1 MKEYEYLFS
10 VPCYMNYTIVAENEE
25 QAREILEN
33 DGIDTD
39 DGRIECPSGDLDIDS
54 EDYKQALLVDETE
67 IEENE

>member
-1 MKEYEYLFS
+1 MTYD
-10 VPCYMNYTIVAENEE
+10 IVAESEE

-67 IEENE
+67 IEEYDR

>member
-1 MKEYEYLFS
+1 MKEYLFS
-10 VPCYMNYTIVAENEE
+10 VKCYMTYDIIAESEE

-67 IEENE
+67 IEEYE

>member
-1 MKEYEYLFS
+1 MTYD
-10 VPCYMNYTIVAENEE
+10 IIAENEE

-54 EDYKQALLVDETE
+54 NDYKKALLVDETE
-67 IEENE
+67 IEEYD

>member
-1 MKEYEYLFS
+1 MKEYLFS
-10 VPCYMNYTIVAENEE
+10 VKCYMTYDIVAESEE

-54 EDYKQALLVDETE
+54 NDYEEALLVDETE
-67 IEENE
+67 IEEYE

>member
-1 MKEYEYLFS
+1 MKEYLFS
-10 VPCYMNYTIVAENEE
+10 VKCYMTYDIVAESEE

-54 EDYKQALLVDETE
+54 DDYKEALLVDETE
-67 IEENE
+67 IEEYE

>member
-1 MKEYEYLFS
+1 MTYD
-10 VPCYMNYTIVAENEE
+10 IVAESEE

-33 DGIDTD
+33 DGIDID

-67 IEENE
+67 IEEYE

>member
-1 MKEYEYLFS
+1 MKEYLFS
-10 VPCYMNYTIVAENEE
+10 VKCYMTYDIVAESEE

-54 EDYKQALLVDETE
+54 NDYKEALLVDETE
-67 IEENE
+67 IEEYD

>member
-1 MKEYEYLFS
+1 MTYD
-10 VPCYMNYTIVAENEE
+10 IIAESEE

-39 DGRIECPSGDLDIDS
+39 DGGRIECPSGDLDIDS

-67 IEENE
+67 IEEYE

>member
-1 MKEYEYLFS
+1 MKEYLFS
-10 VPCYMNYTIVAENEE
+10 VKCYMTYDIVAESEE

-33 DGIDTD
+33 DGIDID

-67 IEENE
+67 IEEYE

>member
-1 MKEYEYLFS
+1 MKEYLFS
-10 VPCYMNYTIVAENEE
+10 VKCYMTYDIIAESEE

-54 EDYKQALLVDETE
+54 NDYEEALLVDETE
-67 IEENE
+67 IEEYE

>member
-1 MKEYEYLFS
+1 MKEYLFS
-10 VPCYMNYTIVAENEE
+10 VKCYMTYDIVAESEE

-39 DGRIECPSGDLDIDS
+39 DGGRIECPSGDLDIDS

-67 IEENE
+67 IEEYE

>member
-1 MKEYEYLFS
+1 MKEYLFS
-10 VPCYMNYTIVAENEE
+10 VKCYMTYDIVAESEE

-67 IEENE
+67 IEEYE

>member
-1 MKEYEYLFS
+1 MTYD
-10 VPCYMNYTIVAENEE
+10 IVAESEE

-67 IEENE
+67 IEEYE

>member
-1 MKEYEYLFS
+1 MKEYLFS
-10 VPCYMNYTIVAENEE
+10 VKCYMTYDIIAESEK

-39 DGRIECPSGDLDIDS
+39 DGGRIECPSGDLDIDS

-67 IEENE
+67 IEEYE

>member
-1 MKEYEYLFS
+1 MKEYLFS
-10 VPCYMNYTIVAENEE
+10 VKCYMTYDIIAESEE

-39 DGRIECPSGDLDIDS
+39 DGGRIECPSGDLDIDS

-67 IEENE
+67 IEEYE

>member
-1 MKEYEYLFS
+1 MKEYLFS
-10 VPCYMNYTIVAENEE
+10 VKCYMTYDIIAESEE

-54 EDYKQALLVDETE
+54 DDYKEALLVDETE
-67 IEENE
+67 IEEYD

>member
-1 MKEYEYLFS
+1 MTYD
-10 VPCYMNYTIVAENEE
+10 IVAESEE

-54 EDYKQALLVDETE
+54 NDYEEALLVDETE
-67 IEENE
+67 IEEYE

>member
-1 MKEYEYLFS
+1 MKEYLFS
-10 VPCYMNYTIVAENEE
+10 VKCYMTYDIIAENEE

>member
-1 MKEYEYLFS
+1 MKEYLFS
-10 VPCYMNYTIVAENEE
+10 VKCYMTYDIIAESEK

-33 DGIDTD
+33 DGIDID

-67 IEENE
+67 IEEYE